1 MSRKS
6 NNPTEN
12 DVEMQKK
19 VGVSPPPELSEEQ
32 NKRIMHKAVRAAA
45 RPVVM
50 RPASSPS
57 PSPSPSPSVIDSV
70 LSFFAKRKSL
80 SQDTKPKFSQR
91 DSAQLK

>member
-19 VGVSPPPELSEEQ
+19 VGVSPPSKLSEEQ
-32 NKRIMHKAVRAAA
+32 NKRIMHEAVQAAA

-50 RPASSPS
+50 RPAS
-57 PSPSPSPSVIDSV
+57 SPSPSPSVIDSV